1 MAKKKKYEEVYEQ
14 LIQARNL
21 NTSDEVAK
29 AEKYVNENRPGP
41 KTRRLLILHLDKAI
55 LRVQINLKV

>member
-41 KTRRLLILHLDKAI
+41 KTVNFPVKSSTYRKKLERKYGG
-55 LRVQINLKV
+55 